1 MDSKGKSKGFGR
13 CSIWGDASKKS
24 CEEQNAVAIDD
35 EWQPRRW
42 DVVLMQN
49 KDRHKGRRR
58 KMKSQSERRRKR
70 KEKNRIGRVK
80 QLRRCVHPLQTSFFL
95 SFFFSSFNSFYF
107 NVGMVG
113 RLWPCQLIV
122 GQENQLQWQKKGST
136 QGSGCVHTA
145 HFTCLRGGGG
155 FFNLSMQ

>member
-1 MDSKGKSKGFGR
+1 MPRQRNAVKSK
-13 CSIWGDASKKS
+13 
-24 CEEQNAVAIDD
+24 NAVAIDD

-70 KEKNRIGRVK
+70 KEKNRIRRVK
-80 QLRRCVHPLQTSFFL
+80 QLRRCVHPLQTSFSLSLSL
-95 SFFFSSFNSFYF
+95 SFFLHSTPSILMLEWW
-107 NVGMVG
+107 V

-122 GQENQLQWQKKGST
+122 GQENQLQWQKKRLNARQWLCTHST
-136 QGSGCVHTA
+136 LHL
-145 HFTCLRGGGG
+145 FERWWG
-155 FFNLSMQ
+155 FL